1 MLYAIR
7 STVINAPFQAVFD
20 YIANPLNLP
29 RWTNAFSSA
38 NHSDAMLITPM
49 GTVPIELDTNTNP
62 QFGTIDWL
70 MTFPDQSQGSAFS
83 RVTALSEEHTLYSFT
98 LTPPPVP
105 LEQLEG
111 ALEQQTGILEQEL
124 AHLKTLLEV

>member
-1 MLYAIR
+1 
-7 STVINAPFQAVFD
+7 
-20 YIANPLNLP
+20 
-29 RWTNAFSSA
+29 
-38 NHSDAMLITPM
+38 
-49 GTVPIELDTNTNP
+49 
-62 QFGTIDWL
+62 
-70 MTFPDQSQGSAFS
+70 MTSPDKRQGSGVA
-83 RVTALSEEHTLYSFT
+83 RGTGLSEKHTLYSFT